1 MFLLTPPPPTPVMLC
16 GAALWV
22 DDGQQAKAVL
32 GQAVMVKGG
41 RIIALAP
48 ATQLAKRYPKA
59 RRVELPGGTLLPGFI
74 EGHAHVESL
83 GRLQAKV
90 DLRAQP
96 SLEAALDRVK
106 AWAAQQP
113 EGWITGRGWD
123 QNLWPGKAFP
133 DTRALDGIT
142 GNRPAA
148 LRRVDGHALWVNT
161 AALALAGIG
170 PSTPDPEGGK
180 ILRDAQGQATGVLLD
195 NAMELV
201 ERHQPAPTLD
211 QREAWVKV
219 GLRSLQNLGFTS
231 VCDMGGDAVSLKIYR
246 KLAHETALPIRVF
259 SYFDFDPKLALTEL
273 KTPRARQLSFFQV
286 QGTKHYFDGALGSR
300 GARMTAPYA
309 DAPDTRGLWVTPPE
323 QLARDAALVCRAGYQ
338 PAAHAI
344 GDAANH
350 AALTALGGASRGTRN
365 ALAPRL
371 EHAQI
376 VAPEDAL
383 ALGKA
388 GLVASVQPMHLADDH
403 AWTPARL
410 GPDRVGEAFPWRHFL
425 AGGARVV
432 FGSDAPIA
440 DANPFQALA
449 TAETRQ
455 DANGLPPGG
464 LVPEQGLTRVEALRA
479 YTLDSARVL
488 GRPELGRLK
497 VGAVADLLWVEGPVT
512 ELSPTALRRLKP
524 GRLWVNG
531 VEVKQP

>member
-1 MFLLTPPPPTPVMLC
+1 MFLLAPPPPPVMLC
-16 GAALWV
+16 GASLWV
-22 DDGQQAKAVL
+22 DDGQNARAVA
-32 GQAVMVKGG
+32 GQALLVKGG
-41 RIIALAP
+41 RITAMAP
-48 ATQLAKRYPKA
+48 EAQLVKRFPKA
-59 RRVELPGGTLLPGFI
+59 HRIELPGGTLLPGFI

-96 SLEAALDRVK
+96 SLEAALNRVK
-106 AWAAQQP
+106 AWAGQQL

-123 QNLWPGKAFP
+123 QNLWPGKSFP
-133 DTRALDGIT
+133 DAKALDAIT
-142 GNRPAA
+142 GDRPAA

-161 AALALAGIG
+161 AALALAGIA
-170 PSTPDPEGGK
+170 PTTPDPEGGK
-180 ILRDAQGQATGVLLD
+180 ILRDAHGQATGVLLD

-201 ERHQPAPTLD
+201 ERHQPAPTFD

-219 GLRSLQNLGFTS
+219 GLHSLQGLGFSS

-246 KLAHETALPIRVF
+246 KLAQGKALPIRVF
-259 SYFDFDPKLALTEL
+259 SYFDFDPQLALKEL
-273 KTPRARQLSFFQV
+273 KAPREGQLSFFQV

-309 DAPDTRGLWVTPPE
+309 DAPETWGLWVTTPD
-323 QLARDAALVCRAGYQ
+323 QLGRDAALVLRAGYQ

-350 AALTALGGASRGTRN
+350 AALTALGGALRGTRST
-365 ALAPRL
+365 LAPRL

-383 ALGKA
+383 AMGKA

-410 GPDRVGEAFPWRHFL
+410 GANRVGEAFPWRHFL
-425 AGGARVV
+425 TGGARVV

-455 DANGLPPGG
+455 DPKGQPPEGF
-464 LVPEQGLTRVEALRA
+464 VPEQRLSRVEALRA

-497 VGAVADLLWVEGPVT
+497 VGAVADLLWVEAPLA
-512 ELSPTALRRLKP
+512 ELSSTALRGLRP

-531 VEVKQP
+531 IEVALR

>member
-1 MFLLTPPPPTPVMLC
+1 MFLLAPPPPPLMLC
-16 GAALWV
+16 GASLWV
-22 DDGQQAKAVL
+22 DDGQKAQAVA
-32 GQAVMVKGG
+32 GQALLVKGG
-41 RIIALAP
+41 RITAMAP
-48 ATQLAKRYPKA
+48 AAQLAKRYPKA
-59 RRVELPGGTLLPGFI
+59 HRIELPGGTLLPGFI

-90 DLRAQP
+90 DLREQP
-96 SLEAALDRVK
+96 SLEAALDRVR
-106 AWAAQQP
+106 AWAGHQSQ
-113 EGWITGRGWD
+113 GWITGRGWD
-123 QNLWPGKAFP
+123 QNLWPGKSFP
-133 DTRALDGIT
+133 DAKALDAIT
-142 GNRPAA
+142 GDRPAA

-161 AALALAGIG
+161 AVLRLAGIG
-170 PSTPDPEGGK
+170 ATTPDPAGGK

-201 ERHQPAPTLD
+201 ERHQPAPSFD
-211 QREAWVKV
+211 QREAWTQT
-219 GLRSLQNLGFTS
+219 GLRALQALGFTS

-246 KLAHETALPIRVF
+246 KLAQAKALPIRVF

-273 KTPRARQLSFFQV
+273 KLPRARQLSFFQV

-309 DAPDTRGLWVTPPE
+309 DAPETQGLWVTTPD
-323 QLARDAALVCRAGYQ
+323 QLARDASLVRRAGYQ

-350 AALTALGGASRGTRN
+350 AALTALGGVLRGTRST
-365 ALAPRL
+365 LAPRL

-376 VAPEDAL
+376 VTREDAL

-410 GPDRVGEAFPWRHFL
+410 GTDRVDDAFPWRHFL

-455 DANGLPPGG
+455 DSKGQPPGG
-464 LVPEQGLTRVEALRA
+464 FILEQRLSRVEALRA

-488 GRPELGRLK
+488 ARPELGRLK
-497 VGAVADLLWVEGPVT
+497 VGAVADLLWVEAPVA
-512 ELSPTALRRLKP
+512 ELSPAALRTLKP

-531 VEVKQP
+531 LEVKRP